1 MMSIYPGLDLP
12 PEEMARAAREQPDPH
27 AFRLQ
32 KISELQAFLHS
43 EIETRERLSKKYRT
57 AVKVFN
63 DLFGG
68 LSAICTGMAASGMA
82 MIPIGIGLV
91 PGLTLGGV
99 GIFFGAL
106 KVISIVASRKCGVK
120 AAKHSTIQT
129 LAMAKLDT
137 IRSHVQKAMEDDLVN
152 DDEYKLICEEVE
164 KYRNLKEESR
174 RLKIVG
180 SGVVDDRIKNELIEQ
195 GRLVALASFLKT
207 LVTSKSR

>member
-32 KISELQAFLHS
+32 KISKLEAFLHS
-43 EIETRERLSKKYRT
+43 EIETHERLSKKYRT

-82 MIPIGIGLV
+82 MIPIGIGIV

-99 GIFFGAL
+99 GIFLGSLEA
-106 KVISIVASRKCGVK
+106 ISIVASRICGVK

-164 KYRNLKEESR
+164 KYRNRKEESR
-174 RLKIVG
+174 PRKLVG
-180 SGVVDDRIKNELIEQ
+180 SGVVDDRIKKRVVNSTIVS
-195 GRLVALASFLKT
+195 RWIKITRFLDDQF
-207 LVTSKSR
+207 L